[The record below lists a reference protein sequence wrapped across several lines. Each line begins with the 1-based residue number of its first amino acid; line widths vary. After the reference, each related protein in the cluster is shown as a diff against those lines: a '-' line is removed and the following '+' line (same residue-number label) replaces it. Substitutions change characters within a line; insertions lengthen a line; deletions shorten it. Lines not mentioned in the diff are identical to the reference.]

1 MTISNDNWG
10 EFKEKLLMDIFPDKK
25 DLELKKEIA
34 LEVINKIRELS
45 LEYPYKIEAIH
56 VGSTERGT
64 YIKNSNVDI
73 DIFMLF
79 PTSVSMEILRN
90 TSFSIAS
97 KVIKGE
103 KRYASHPYMHGIY
116 KNHEI
121 EIVPAYLVENPE
133 NTKMSAVDRTPF
145 HAKYVKDH
153 VTEDM
158 KKDIILLKYFLKNRG
173 IYGAEAKI
181 GGISGYLTELLI
193 IYYKTFENLMK
204 NVAHWKP
211 QVKLSLTVDNFKN
224 FDNPLVFIDP
234 VDSNRNVAAALSI
247 NTFAKFVYLSKKFQY
262 GYYDELFS
270 KNIDIPKRDWME
282 SIKERETKII
292 VIEIPTLSLV
302 DDVLYPQMQRFL
314 KVVMESLEENFFNVV
329 NGIYHKND
337 KAIYFLIELYN
348 SSVPKLLDWEGPY
361 VWGQNSND
369 FLDKW
374 ESNNEKF
381 SKPFIKEGKWHV
393 YIKRKYSDAVS
404 YLIETLPTR
413 SVGKDL
419 SNQIAKGFSVYEIN
433 ENTYTSDIEEPLGRL
448 LYPSI

>member
-1 MTISNDNWG
+1 MISNSNW
-10 EFKEKLLMDIFPDKK
+10 EIFKADLLKDIFPDQK
-25 DLELKKEIA
+25 DLELKKDIA
-34 LEVINKIRELS
+34 LEIINKIRELS
-45 LEYPYKIEAIH
+45 VEYPYRIDPIH

-64 YIKNSNVDI
+64 YIKNSNADI

-79 PTSVSMEILRN
+79 PTSVSMETLRD

-103 KRYASHPYMHGIY
+103 KRYASHPYMHGVY

-158 KKDIILLKYFLKNRG
+158 KKDIVLLKYFLKNRG

-181 GGISGYLTELLI
+181 NGISGYLTELLI
-193 IYYKTFENLMK
+193 IYYKTFENLME
-204 NVAHWKP
+204 NVASWKP
-211 QVKLSLTVDNFKN
+211 QVKLTLTVDNFKN

-247 NTFAKFVYLSKKFQY
+247 NTFAKFVHLSKKFQY
-262 GYYDELFS
+262 GYYEELFS
-270 KNIDIPKRDWME
+270 KNIDAQKRDWVK
-282 SIKERETKII
+282 SIKERGTS
-292 VIEIPTLSLV
+292 VIAIKVPSLPLV

-314 KVVMESLEENFFNVV
+314 KVVMESLEDNAFRVV
-329 NGIYHKND
+329 NGIYYKND
-337 KAIYFLIELYN
+337 SSIYFLIELYN
-348 SSVPKLLDWEGPY
+348 SSIPELLDWEGPY
-361 VWGQNSND
+361 VWGQNSKD

-374 ESNNEKF
+374 ESNREKF
-381 SKPFIKEGKWHV
+381 SKPFIKDGKWHV
-393 YIKRKYSDAVS
+393 YIKRKYKDAVS
-404 YLIETLPTR
+404 YLKGVLPTK

-433 ENTYTSDIEEPLGRL
+433 ESTFTEEIEEPLTNL

>member
-1 MTISNDNWG
+1 MMTNNNWG
-10 EFKEKLLMDIFPDKK
+10 AFKENLLKDIFPDPK
-25 DLELKKEIA
+25 DLSLKKEIA
-34 LEVINKIRELS
+34 LEIINKIRELS
-45 LEYPYKIEAIH
+45 KGYPYKIEVVH

-64 YIKNSNVDI
+64 YIKNSNADI

-79 PTSVSMEILRN
+79 PTSVSMEVLRN

-97 KVIKGE
+97 KVINGE
-103 KRYASHPYMHGIY
+103 KRYASHPYMHGVY

-121 EIVPAYLVENPE
+121 EIVPAYFVENPE

-145 HAKYVKDH
+145 HARYIKEH

-158 KKDIILLKYFLKNRG
+158 KKDIVLLKYFLKNKG

-181 GGISGYLTELLI
+181 NGISGYLAELLI
-193 IYYKTFENLMK
+193 IYYKTFENLME
-204 NVAHWKP
+204 NVARWKP
-211 QVKLSLTVDNFKN
+211 QVKLTLTVDNFKN

-234 VDSNRNVAAALSI
+234 VDSNRNVAAALSL

-262 GYYDELFS
+262 GYYNELFS
-270 KNIDIPKRDWME
+270 KNIDVRKIDLVK
-282 SIKERETKII
+282 SIKERGTSVI
-292 VIEIPTLSLV
+292 VIEMPNLSLV

-314 KVVMESLEENFFNVV
+314 KVVIESLVDNAFKVV
-329 NGIYHKND
+329 NGIYYKND
-337 KAIYFLIELYN
+337 KSIYFLIELYN
-348 SSVPKLLDWEGPY
+348 SYIPNLLDWEGPY

-374 ESNNEKF
+374 ESNKEKF
-381 SKPFIKEGKWHV
+381 SNPFIKEGKWHV
-393 YIKRKYSDAVS
+393 YIKRKYNDAVS
-404 YLIETLPTR
+404 YLRSALPAK

-419 SNQIAKGFSVYEIN
+419 STQIAKGFSVYEIN
-433 ENTYTSDIEEPLGRL
+433 ENTFTSDIEEPLENL